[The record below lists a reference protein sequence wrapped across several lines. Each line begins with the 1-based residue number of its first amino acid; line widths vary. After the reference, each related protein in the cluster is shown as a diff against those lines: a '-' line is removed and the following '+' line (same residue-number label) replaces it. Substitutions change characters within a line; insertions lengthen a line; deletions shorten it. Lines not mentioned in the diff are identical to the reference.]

1 MLKIRCLKYRFFA
14 LFRRAMA
21 EGFVWRETR
30 ALAATSGEKPR
41 ALARG
46 VAGLLDMKKAWYR
59 VVPGLL

>member
-1 MLKIRCLKYRFFA
+1 MLKNRCLKYRFFA
-14 LFRRAMA
+14 LFRRTQQKASA
-21 EGFVWRETR
+21 F
-30 ALAATSGEKPR
+30 GEKPR

>member
-1 MLKIRCLKYRFFA
+1 LLKNLYSKYRFFA

-21 EGFVWRETR
+21 RR
-30 ALAATSGEKPR
+30 ALGEKPR

-46 VAGLLDMKKAWYR
+46 VAGLLDMKKAWSR